1 MKSTLTMK
9 TNPKMKMTQKMK
21 KITNMKTIWKNLG
34 KYDLTISGVRG
45 SHGYKPY
52 YFWQVWFLYPY
63 PFYFDAHLVLPY
75 YIRVIP
81 CETTEKKLDVPKIVS
96 NFLGPIV
103 SPNEE

>member
-9 TNPKMKMTQKMK
+9 TNPKIKMTQKMK

-52 YFWQVWFLYPY
+52 YF
-63 PFYFDAHLVLPY
+63 
-75 YIRVIP
+75 
-81 CETTEKKLDVPKIVS
+81 
-96 NFLGPIV
+96 
-103 SPNEE
+103 